1 MSFAKRTGKSSGKAP
16 STTPPVSPS
25 SMSPTDLR
33 ALAQALSDQVQTL
46 TAELQTA
53 QDAQDQAASLHT
65 AQLQT
70 LRTQIHD
77 QAMEIQG
84 WEHRAASRSQD
95 LRLLLADQAVEI
107 RDLTGRLDR
116 ASRQRDVMRDDNDHL
131 LREMAL
137 AGSEIHQLQ
146 SQIHDLERDLEDSQT
161 ARAAA
166 DVSLDRLRDEL
177 RLNQEEVVTNDY
189 VGSAHD
195 GSALGS
201 ARGGSPAPNPP
212 PSSPDEL
219 QDTKESLER
228 ASAGRDYALEEFVRM
243 TRLRD
248 EIQTKLADSELQRDK
263 AATEWAA
270 AKRAQ
275 TELESK
281 LRRTSDKLKEAYATA
296 AKLRDQLAAAQTQQ
310 QQLVLER
317 DRGLS
322 ERDLARRRL
331 ALVTAAV
338 SDPLPPLSGPSQAAS
353 VSAPLSEKAL
363 YHNRLLY
370 VVGAAQQR
378 SRRASP
384 APTTVFSPSRH
395 ISPAKRTGK
404 SSGKAPST
412 TPPVSETL
420 TAELQTAQD
429 AQDQA
434 ASLHTAQLQTLR
446 TQIHD
451 QAMEIQGW
459 EHRAASRSQ
468 DLRLLLAD
476 QAVEIRD
483 LTGRL
488 DRASR
493 QRDVMRDDNDHLLR
507 ETALAGSEIH
517 QLQSQIHDLERDL
530 EDSQTAMAAADV
542 SLDRLRDELRLTQE
556 EVVTNDYVGFAHDG
570 SALGSARGGSPDAA
584 LAQLSEELQD
594 TKESLERASAGRD
607 YALEEFVRM
616 TRLRDEIQA
625 KLADSGLQRDKATT
639 EWADAERT
647 QTELESKLRRMS
659 DKLKKADAT
668 TAKLQDQ
675 LSAAQ
680 TQQQQLILERD
691 RGLSERDLARRRLAL
706 VTAAVSDPLPPL
718 SGPSQAAS
726 VSAPLPTVSGADSST
741 AKRPRSTSPAP
752 STGSSRPHKQAR
764 ASPKAKPKTTP
775 VSKSA
780 PQAGSTSVSKAGST
794 PAPKTSVSPSK
805 SDAGSKSG
813 STARSKSTSA
823 SKTGS
828 AATSKAGVGSKA
840 GSTAATSKSGSG
852 PKTGSTASKTG
863 SVASSKTGS
872 AVSKTRSTAK
882 TGSTSKTGST
892 AGPSVTTPAVPRP
905 ASIGHPPARAGP
917 GKGKAKR
924 VIPPGCGLG
933 SSEDDEGEESDWSDG
948 SGPPNRSSSKH
959 TSSSGPYPFTVS
971 DGGDDDDDDDDGSPE
986 DSEEAQAA
994 EDALE
999 EDTRR
1004 ALSQSRSEARRRSL
1018 STPPPQVAGTA
1029 GSGGDTAGSAIQV
1042 DSDGGSGSDGGR
1054 GSPRGDGLL
1063 GSGGG
1068 GSPGGRSPGSGGG
1081 GSPHGGGS
1089 PGSPHGGG
1097 SPGSSHG
1104 MLPVA
1109 PFGPDAAFIPG
1120 RRAPVAFAT
1129 RDIES
1134 WSAKKLNRVAVI
1146 SMKITV
1152 LFPELPF
1159 RAEWIFPRTADAI
1172 PRAGSVDS
1180 LITRPLV
1187 EELTSAAPW
1196 DTLVTTPVDPVSFRG
1211 DVRGRL
1217 GVFDRAFRDFASK
1230 HRVAIWEGTHR
1241 FPISRSQLQG
1251 STWLSNFNKQRGN
1264 RRSHAGR
1271 AWKRVLVILVLAIQ
1285 DGWCDVDILLDPSFL
1300 HLPRRGDKVAWFPGS
1315 VSCQANLEDPNLHRP
1330 EPTSLLEALREIDEA
1345 EPWRIR
1351 FRGDLS
1357 QHPGRQIQRLVGK
1370 FFNVQP
1376 KTT

>member
-1 MSFAKRTGKSSGKAP
+1 MSPAKRTGKSSGKAP

-25 SMSPTDLR
+25 SM
-33 ALAQALSDQVQTL
+33 SDQVQTL

-65 AQLQT
+65 TQLQT
-70 LRTQIHD
+70 LRAQIHD

-116 ASRQRDVMRDDNDHL
+116 ASRQRD
-131 LREMAL
+131 
-137 AGSEIHQLQ
+137 
-146 SQIHDLERDLEDSQT
+146 IHDLERDLEDSQT
-161 ARAAA
+161 AGAAA

-177 RLNQEEVVTNDY
+177 CLTQEEVVTNDY

-201 ARGGSPAPNPP
+201 A
-212 PSSPDEL
+212 
-219 QDTKESLER
+219 
-228 ASAGRDYALEEFVRM
+228 
-243 TRLRD
+243 
-248 EIQTKLADSELQRDK
+248 
-263 AATEWAA
+263 
-270 AKRAQ
+270 
-275 TELESK
+275 
-281 LRRTSDKLKEAYATA
+281 
-296 AKLRDQLAAAQTQQ
+296 
-310 QQLVLER
+310 
-317 DRGLS
+317 
-322 ERDLARRRL
+322 
-331 ALVTAAV
+331 
-338 SDPLPPLSGPSQAAS
+338 
-353 VSAPLSEKAL
+353 
-363 YHNRLLY
+363 H
-370 VVGAAQQR
+370 
-378 SRRASP
+378 
-384 APTTVFSPSRH
+384 
-395 ISPAKRTGK
+395 
-404 SSGKAPST
+404 
-412 TPPVSETL
+412 
-420 TAELQTAQD
+420 
-429 AQDQA
+429 
-434 ASLHTAQLQTLR
+434 
-446 TQIHD
+446 
-451 QAMEIQGW
+451 
-459 EHRAASRSQ
+459 
-468 DLRLLLAD
+468 
-476 QAVEIRD
+476 
-483 LTGRL
+483 
-488 DRASR
+488 
-493 QRDVMRDDNDHLLR
+493 
-507 ETALAGSEIH
+507 
-517 QLQSQIHDLERDL
+517 
-530 EDSQTAMAAADV
+530 
-542 SLDRLRDELRLTQE
+542 
-556 EVVTNDYVGFAHDG
+556 
-570 SALGSARGGSPDAA
+570 
-584 LAQLSEELQD
+584 

-625 KLADSGLQRDKATT
+625 KLADSELQRDKATT

-675 LSAAQ
+675 LSAAL

-706 VTAAVSDPLPPL
+706 VTAAVSNPLPPL

-752 STGSSRPHKQAR
+752 GTGSSRPHKQAR

-794 PAPKTSVSPSK
+794 PAPKTSISPSK

-852 PKTGSTASKTG
+852 PKTGS
-863 SVASSKTGS
+863 
-872 AVSKTRSTAK
+872 
-882 TGSTSKTGST
+882 
-892 AGPSVTTPAVPRP
+892 
-905 ASIGHPPARAGP
+905 
-917 GKGKAKR
+917 
-924 VIPPGCGLG
+924 
-933 SSEDDEGEESDWSDG
+933 EDDEDEESDWSDG

-959 TSSSGPYPFTVS
+959 TSSSGPYPFTLS

-1004 ALSQSRSEARRRSL
+1004 ALSQSRSEARLRSL

-1089 PGSPHGGG
+1089 SGSPHGGGSPGSPHGGGSPGSPHGGG
-1097 SPGSSHG
+1097 SPGSSHGGGSPGSVLIPAPPNSSLPG

-1129 RDIES
+1129 RDIEP

-1146 SMKITV
+1146 PMKITV

-1172 PRAGSVDS
+1172 PRAGYVDS

-1196 DTLVTTPVDPVSFRG
+1196 DTLVTTPVDPVCFRG

-1217 GVFDRAFRDFASK
+1217 GVFVRAFRDFASK
-1230 HRVAIWEGTHR
+1230 RRVAIWEGTHR
-1241 FPISRSQLQG
+1241 FPISRNQLQG
-1251 STWLSNFNKQRGN
+1251 STWLSNFSKQRGN

-1315 VSCQANLEDPNLHRP
+1315 VSRQANLEDPNLHRP

-1345 EPWRIR
+1345 EPWRIQ

-1357 QHPGRQIQRLVGK
+1357 QHPGRQIQRPVGK

>member
-1 MSFAKRTGKSSGKAP
+1 MSPAKRTGKSSGKVP

-33 ALAQALSDQVQTL
+33 VLAQALPDQVQTL

-65 AQLQT
+65 TQLQT
-70 LRTQIHD
+70 LRAQTHD

-116 ASRQRDVMRDDNDHL
+116 ASRQRDVIRDDNDHL

-146 SQIHDLERDLEDSQT
+146 SRIHDLERDLEDSQT

-177 RLNQEEVVTNDY
+177 RLTQEEVVTNDY

-201 ARGGSPAPNPP
+201 APLAQLSE
-212 PSSPDEL
+212 EL
-219 QDTKESLER
+219 QDNKESLER

-263 AATEWAA
+263 A
-270 AKRAQ
+270 
-275 TELESK
+275 
-281 LRRTSDKLKEAYATA
+281 
-296 AKLRDQLAAAQTQQ
+296 
-310 QQLVLER
+310 
-317 DRGLS
+317 
-322 ERDLARRRL
+322 
-331 ALVTAAV
+331 
-338 SDPLPPLSGPSQAAS
+338 
-353 VSAPLSEKAL
+353 
-363 YHNRLLY
+363 
-370 VVGAAQQR
+370 
-378 SRRASP
+378 
-384 APTTVFSPSRH
+384 
-395 ISPAKRTGK
+395 
-404 SSGKAPST
+404 
-412 TPPVSETL
+412 
-420 TAELQTAQD
+420 
-429 AQDQA
+429 
-434 ASLHTAQLQTLR
+434 
-446 TQIHD
+446 
-451 QAMEIQGW
+451 
-459 EHRAASRSQ
+459 
-468 DLRLLLAD
+468 
-476 QAVEIRD
+476 
-483 LTGRL
+483 
-488 DRASR
+488 
-493 QRDVMRDDNDHLLR
+493 
-507 ETALAGSEIH
+507 
-517 QLQSQIHDLERDL
+517 
-530 EDSQTAMAAADV
+530 
-542 SLDRLRDELRLTQE
+542 
-556 EVVTNDYVGFAHDG
+556 
-570 SALGSARGGSPDAA
+570 
-584 LAQLSEELQD
+584 
-594 TKESLERASAGRD
+594 
-607 YALEEFVRM
+607 
-616 TRLRDEIQA
+616 
-625 KLADSGLQRDKATT
+625 TT
-639 EWADAERT
+639 EWADAERAL
-647 QTELESKLRRMS
+647 TELESKLRRMS

-706 VTAAVSDPLPPL
+706 VSAAVSDPLPPL

-741 AKRPRSTSPAP
+741 AKRPRSTSPAT

-764 ASPKAKPKTTP
+764 ASPKAKPKTKP
-775 VSKSA
+775 VSKSV

-794 PAPKTSVSPSK
+794 PAPKTYVSPSK
-805 SDAGSKSG
+805 SGAGSKSG

-823 SKTGS
+823 FKTGPVATSKTGS
-828 AATSKAGVGSKA
+828 TVSKPGSTSKT
-840 GSTAATSKSGSG
+840 GSTAAASKSGFG
-852 PKTGSTASKTG
+852 PKTGSTASKAG
-863 SVASSKTGS
+863 SVAPSKTGS
-872 AVSKTRSTAK
+872 AVSKSGSTAK
-882 TGSTSKTGST
+882 TGSTAVSKSGSASKTGST
-892 AGPSVTTPAVPRP
+892 AGPSVTTSAVPQP
-905 ASIGHPPARAGP
+905 ASISPPPARTGP
-917 GKGKAKR
+917 GKGKR
-924 VIPPGCGLG
+924 
-933 SSEDDEGEESDWSDG
+933 
-948 SGPPNRSSSKH
+948 
-959 TSSSGPYPFTVS
+959 TSSSGPYPFTLG
-971 DGGDDDDDDDDGSPE
+971 DEDDDDDDDDESPE
-986 DSEEAQAA
+986 DSEEARAA
-994 EDALE
+994 DDALE

-1018 STPPPQVAGTA
+1018 STPPPQVAGTT
-1029 GSGGDTAGSAIQV
+1029 GSGGDTAGSEIQV
-1042 DSDGGSGSDGGR
+1042 DSDGGSGGSSGGR
-1054 GSPRGDGLL
+1054 GG
-1063 GSGGG
+1063 GSSHGG
-1068 GSPGGRSPGSGGG
+1068 GSPGSPRGGR
-1081 GSPHGGGS
+1081 S

-1104 MLPVA
+1104 GGSPGSVLIPALPNLSLPGMLPVD

-1129 RDIES
+1129 RDIEP

-1172 PRAGSVDS
+1172 PRAGYVDL

-1217 GVFDRAFRDFASK
+1217 GVFVRAFRDFASK

-1241 FPISRSQLQG
+1241 FPISRNQLQG

-1300 HLPRRGDKVAWFPGS
+1300 HLPRRGDKVTWFPGS
-1315 VSCQANLEDPNLHRP
+1315 VSRQANLEDPNLHRP

-1345 EPWRIR
+1345 EPWRIQ
-1351 FRGDLS
+1351 FREDLS
-1357 QHPGRQIQRLVGK
+1357 QHPGRQIQRLVSK

>member
-1 MSFAKRTGKSSGKAP
+1 MSPAKRTGKSSGKVP
-16 STTPPVSPS
+16 STTPPASPS
-25 SMSPTDLR
+25 SMSPTDLWV
-33 ALAQALSDQVQTL
+33 LAQALSDQVQTL

-65 AQLQT
+65 TQLQT
-70 LRTQIHD
+70 LRAQIHD

-84 WEHRAASRSQD
+84 WEHRVASRSQD

-116 ASRQRDVMRDDNDHL
+116 ASRQRDVMREDNDHL

-146 SQIHDLERDLEDSQT
+146 SRIHDLERDLEDSQT
-161 ARAAA
+161 AGAAA

-177 RLNQEEVVTNDY
+177 RLTQEEVVTNDY

-212 PSSPDEL
+212 PSSPDVAPAQLSEEL

-263 AATEWAA
+263 A
-270 AKRAQ
+270 
-275 TELESK
+275 
-281 LRRTSDKLKEAYATA
+281 
-296 AKLRDQLAAAQTQQ
+296 
-310 QQLVLER
+310 
-317 DRGLS
+317 
-322 ERDLARRRL
+322 
-331 ALVTAAV
+331 
-338 SDPLPPLSGPSQAAS
+338 
-353 VSAPLSEKAL
+353 
-363 YHNRLLY
+363 
-370 VVGAAQQR
+370 
-378 SRRASP
+378 
-384 APTTVFSPSRH
+384 
-395 ISPAKRTGK
+395 
-404 SSGKAPST
+404 
-412 TPPVSETL
+412 
-420 TAELQTAQD
+420 
-429 AQDQA
+429 
-434 ASLHTAQLQTLR
+434 
-446 TQIHD
+446 
-451 QAMEIQGW
+451 
-459 EHRAASRSQ
+459 
-468 DLRLLLAD
+468 
-476 QAVEIRD
+476 
-483 LTGRL
+483 
-488 DRASR
+488 
-493 QRDVMRDDNDHLLR
+493 
-507 ETALAGSEIH
+507 
-517 QLQSQIHDLERDL
+517 
-530 EDSQTAMAAADV
+530 
-542 SLDRLRDELRLTQE
+542 
-556 EVVTNDYVGFAHDG
+556 
-570 SALGSARGGSPDAA
+570 
-584 LAQLSEELQD
+584 
-594 TKESLERASAGRD
+594 
-607 YALEEFVRM
+607 
-616 TRLRDEIQA
+616 
-625 KLADSGLQRDKATT
+625 TT
-639 EWADAERT
+639 EWADAERAL
-647 QTELESKLRRMS
+647 TELESKLRRMS

-691 RGLSERDLARRRLAL
+691 RGLSERNLARRRLAL

-718 SGPSQAAS
+718 SGPLRLLAF
-726 VSAPLPTVSGADSST
+726 LLLF
-741 AKRPRSTSPAP
+741 RRTSPAP

-764 ASPKAKPKTTP
+764 ASPKAKPKTNP
-775 VSKSA
+775 VSKSV

-805 SDAGSKSG
+805 SGAGSKSG

-823 SKTGS
+823 SKTGP
-828 AATSKAGVGSKA
+828 T
-840 GSTAATSKSGSG
+840 GSTAAASKSGSG
-852 PKTGSTASKTG
+852 PKTGSTASKAG
-863 SVASSKTGS
+863 SVAPSKTGS
-872 AVSKTRSTAK
+872 AVSKSGSTAK
-882 TGSTSKTGST
+882 TGSTAVSKSGSASKTGST
-892 AGPSVTTPAVPRP
+892 AGPSVTTPIVPQS
-905 ASIGHPPARAGP
+905 ASTNPPPARTGP

-933 SSEDDEGEESDWSDG
+933 SSEDDEDEESDWSDG
-948 SGPPNRSSSKH
+948 SGPPNRSSSKR
-959 TSSSGPYPFTVS
+959 TPSAGPYLFTLS
-971 DGGDDDDDDDDGSPE
+971 DEDADDDDDDDESPE
-986 DSEEAQAA
+986 DSEAA
-994 EDALE
+994 RTAEEALE

-1018 STPPPQVAGTA
+1018 STPPPQVAGKA
-1029 GSGGDTAGSAIQV
+1029 GSGGATAGSAIHV
-1042 DSDGGSGSDGGR
+1042 DSDGGSGSD
-1054 GSPRGDGLL
+1054 
-1063 GSGGG
+1063 
-1068 GSPGGRSPGSGGG
+1068 

-1097 SPGSSHG
+1097 SPGSPHGGGSPGSPHGGGSPGSVLIPAPLNSSLPG

-1120 RRAPVAFAT
+1120 RRAPVAFAA
-1129 RDIES
+1129 RDIEP
-1134 WSAKKLNRVAVI
+1134 WSAKKLNRVATI

-1159 RAEWIFPRTADAI
+1159 RAEWIFPRIADAI
-1172 PRAGSVDS
+1172 PRAGYVDS

-1217 GVFDRAFRDFASK
+1217 GVFVRAFWDFASK

-1241 FPISRSQLQG
+1241 FPISRNQLQG

-1300 HLPRRGDKVAWFPGS
+1300 HLPRRGDK
-1315 VSCQANLEDPNLHRP
+1315 
-1330 EPTSLLEALREIDEA
+1330 
-1345 EPWRIR
+1345 
-1351 FRGDLS
+1351 
-1357 QHPGRQIQRLVGK
+1357 
-1370 FFNVQP
+1370 
-1376 KTT
+1376 

>member
-1 MSFAKRTGKSSGKAP
+1 MSPAKRTGKSSGKAP

-33 ALAQALSDQVQTL
+33 FLAQALSDQVQTL

-65 AQLQT
+65 TQLQT
-70 LRTQIHD
+70 LRAQIHD

-161 ARAAA
+161 AGAAA

-177 RLNQEEVVTNDY
+177 RLTQEEVVTNDY

-212 PSSPDEL
+212 PSSPDVALAQLSEEL

-263 AATEWAA
+263 A
-270 AKRAQ
+270 
-275 TELESK
+275 
-281 LRRTSDKLKEAYATA
+281 
-296 AKLRDQLAAAQTQQ
+296 
-310 QQLVLER
+310 
-317 DRGLS
+317 
-322 ERDLARRRL
+322 
-331 ALVTAAV
+331 
-338 SDPLPPLSGPSQAAS
+338 
-353 VSAPLSEKAL
+353 
-363 YHNRLLY
+363 
-370 VVGAAQQR
+370 
-378 SRRASP
+378 
-384 APTTVFSPSRH
+384 
-395 ISPAKRTGK
+395 
-404 SSGKAPST
+404 
-412 TPPVSETL
+412 
-420 TAELQTAQD
+420 
-429 AQDQA
+429 
-434 ASLHTAQLQTLR
+434 
-446 TQIHD
+446 
-451 QAMEIQGW
+451 
-459 EHRAASRSQ
+459 
-468 DLRLLLAD
+468 
-476 QAVEIRD
+476 
-483 LTGRL
+483 
-488 DRASR
+488 
-493 QRDVMRDDNDHLLR
+493 
-507 ETALAGSEIH
+507 
-517 QLQSQIHDLERDL
+517 
-530 EDSQTAMAAADV
+530 
-542 SLDRLRDELRLTQE
+542 
-556 EVVTNDYVGFAHDG
+556 
-570 SALGSARGGSPDAA
+570 
-584 LAQLSEELQD
+584 
-594 TKESLERASAGRD
+594 
-607 YALEEFVRM
+607 
-616 TRLRDEIQA
+616 
-625 KLADSGLQRDKATT
+625 TT
-639 EWADAERT
+639 EWADAERA

-706 VTAAVSDPLPPL
+706 VTAAGSDPLPPL

-741 AKRPRSTSPAP
+741 AKSPRSTSPAP

-805 SDAGSKSG
+805 SGAGSKSG

-828 AATSKAGVGSKA
+828 T
-840 GSTAATSKSGSG
+840 TTSKSGSG
-852 PKTGSTASKTG
+852 PQTGSTASKTG
-863 SVASSKTGS
+863 PVATSKTGS
-872 AVSKTRSTAK
+872 TVSKSVSTAK
-882 TGSTSKTGST
+882 TGSTAVSKPGSTSKTGSTAVSKPGSTSKTGST
-892 AGPSVTTPAVPRP
+892 AGPSVTTPAVPQS
-905 ASIGHPPARAGP
+905 ASTNPPPARTGP

-933 SSEDDEGEESDWSDG
+933 SSEDDEDEDSDWSDG
-948 SGPPNRSSSKH
+948 SGPPDRSSSKR
-959 TSSSGPYPFTVS
+959 TPSSGPYPFTLS
-971 DGGDDDDDDDDGSPE
+971 DEDDDDDDDDDESSE
-986 DSEEAQAA
+986 DSEEARTA
-994 EDALE
+994 EEALE

-1029 GSGGDTAGSAIQV
+1029 GSGGDTAGSAIHV

-1054 GSPRGDGLL
+1054 GSPRGGGLL

-1068 GSPGGRSPGSGGG
+1068 GAPGDGSPGSGGG

-1097 SPGSSHG
+1097 SPGSPHGGGSPGSPHGGGSPGSVLIPAPPNSSLPG

-1120 RRAPVAFAT
+1120 RRAPVAFAA
-1129 RDIES
+1129 RDIEP

-1172 PRAGSVDS
+1172 PRAGYVDS

-1196 DTLVTTPVDPVSFRG
+1196 DTLVTTPVNPVSFRG

-1217 GVFDRAFRDFASK
+1217 GVFVRAFRDFASK

-1241 FPISRSQLQG
+1241 FPISRNQLQG

-1271 AWKRVLVILVLAIQ
+1271 AWKRGLVILVLAIQ

-1315 VSCQANLEDPNLHRP
+1315 VSRQANLEDPNLHRP

-1345 EPWRIR
+1345 EPWRIQ

-1357 QHPGRQIQRLVGK
+1357 QHPGRRIQRLVSK

>member
-1 MSFAKRTGKSSGKAP
+1 TPRQDHSLISEKALHHNRLLYVVGAAQQRPRRASPASTTAFSPSRHMSPAKRTGQSSGKVP
-16 STTPPVSPS
+16 STTPPASPS

-33 ALAQALSDQVQTL
+33 VLAQALSDQVQTL

-65 AQLQT
+65 TQLQT
-70 LRTQIHD
+70 LRAQIHD

-146 SQIHDLERDLEDSQT
+146 SRIHDLERDLEDSQT

-177 RLNQEEVVTNDY
+177 RLTQEEVVTNDY

-212 PSSPDEL
+212 PSSPDVALAQLSEEL

-263 AATEWAA
+263 A
-270 AKRAQ
+270 
-275 TELESK
+275 
-281 LRRTSDKLKEAYATA
+281 
-296 AKLRDQLAAAQTQQ
+296 
-310 QQLVLER
+310 
-317 DRGLS
+317 
-322 ERDLARRRL
+322 
-331 ALVTAAV
+331 
-338 SDPLPPLSGPSQAAS
+338 
-353 VSAPLSEKAL
+353 
-363 YHNRLLY
+363 
-370 VVGAAQQR
+370 
-378 SRRASP
+378 
-384 APTTVFSPSRH
+384 
-395 ISPAKRTGK
+395 
-404 SSGKAPST
+404 
-412 TPPVSETL
+412 
-420 TAELQTAQD
+420 
-429 AQDQA
+429 
-434 ASLHTAQLQTLR
+434 
-446 TQIHD
+446 
-451 QAMEIQGW
+451 
-459 EHRAASRSQ
+459 
-468 DLRLLLAD
+468 
-476 QAVEIRD
+476 
-483 LTGRL
+483 
-488 DRASR
+488 
-493 QRDVMRDDNDHLLR
+493 
-507 ETALAGSEIH
+507 
-517 QLQSQIHDLERDL
+517 
-530 EDSQTAMAAADV
+530 
-542 SLDRLRDELRLTQE
+542 
-556 EVVTNDYVGFAHDG
+556 
-570 SALGSARGGSPDAA
+570 
-584 LAQLSEELQD
+584 
-594 TKESLERASAGRD
+594 
-607 YALEEFVRM
+607 
-616 TRLRDEIQA
+616 
-625 KLADSGLQRDKATT
+625 TT
-639 EWADAERT
+639 EWADAERAL
-647 QTELESKLRRMS
+647 TELESKLRRMS
-659 DKLKKADAT
+659 DKLRKADAT

-726 VSAPLPTVSGADSST
+726 VSAPLPSVSGADSST

-764 ASPKAKPKTTP
+764 ASPKAKPKTNP
-775 VSKSA
+775 VSKSV

-805 SDAGSKSG
+805 SGAGSKSG

-823 SKTGS
+823 SKTGPV
-828 AATSKAGVGSKA
+828 ATSKTGSTVSKSGSTSKT
-840 GSTAATSKSGSG
+840 GSTAAASKSGSG
-852 PKTGSTASKTG
+852 PKTGSTASKAG
-863 SVASSKTGS
+863 SVAPSKTGS
-872 AVSKTRSTAK
+872 AVSKSGSTAK
-882 TGSTSKTGST
+882 TGSTAVSKSGSAPKTGST
-892 AGPSVTTPAVPRP
+892 AGPSVTTPIVPQS
-905 ASIGHPPARAGP
+905 ASTNPPPARTGP

-933 SSEDDEGEESDWSDG
+933 SSEDDEDEESDWSDG
-948 SGPPNRSSSKH
+948 SGPPNRSSSKR
-959 TSSSGPYPFTVS
+959 TPSAGPYPFTLS
-971 DGGDDDDDDDDGSPE
+971 DEDADDDDDDDESPE
-986 DSEEAQAA
+986 DSEEARAA

-1018 STPPPQVAGTA
+1018 STPPPQGGRLVAGPP
-1029 GSGGDTAGSAIQV
+1029 DLV
-1042 DSDGGSGSDGGR
+1042 EGGR
-1054 GSPRGDGLL
+1054 LMVVDLQDRPMVADPRDRLTVADPL
-1063 GSGGG
+1063 DL
-1068 GSPGGRSPGSGGG
+1068 PGIAS
-1081 GSPHGGGS
+1081 
-1089 PGSPHGGG
+1089 
-1097 SPGSSHG
+1097 
-1104 MLPVA
+1104 
-1109 PFGPDAAFIPG
+1109 
-1120 RRAPVAFAT
+1120 RRAPVAFAA
-1129 RDIES
+1129 RDIEP
-1134 WSAKKLNRVAVI
+1134 WSAKKLNRVAII

-1172 PRAGSVDS
+1172 PRAGYVDS

-1217 GVFDRAFRDFASK
+1217 GVFVRAFRDFASK

-1241 FPISRSQLQG
+1241 FPISRNQLQG

-1285 DGWCDVDILLDPSFL
+1285 DGWCDVDILLNPSFL
-1300 HLPRRGDKVAWFPGS
+1300 HLPRRGD
-1315 VSCQANLEDPNLHRP
+1315 
-1330 EPTSLLEALREIDEA
+1330 
-1345 EPWRIR
+1345 
-1351 FRGDLS
+1351 
-1357 QHPGRQIQRLVGK
+1357 
-1370 FFNVQP
+1370 
-1376 KTT
+1376 

>member
-1 MSFAKRTGKSSGKAP
+1 TPRQDHSLISEKALHHNRLLYVVGAAQQRPRRASPASTTAFSPSRHMSPAKRTGQSSGKVP
-16 STTPPVSPS
+16 STTPPASPS

-33 ALAQALSDQVQTL
+33 VLAQALSDQVQTL

-65 AQLQT
+65 TQLQT
-70 LRTQIHD
+70 LRAQIHD

-146 SQIHDLERDLEDSQT
+146 SRIHDLERDLEDSQT

-177 RLNQEEVVTNDY
+177 RLTQEEVVTNDY

-212 PSSPDEL
+212 PSSPDVALAQLSEEL

-263 AATEWAA
+263 A
-270 AKRAQ
+270 
-275 TELESK
+275 
-281 LRRTSDKLKEAYATA
+281 
-296 AKLRDQLAAAQTQQ
+296 
-310 QQLVLER
+310 
-317 DRGLS
+317 
-322 ERDLARRRL
+322 
-331 ALVTAAV
+331 
-338 SDPLPPLSGPSQAAS
+338 
-353 VSAPLSEKAL
+353 
-363 YHNRLLY
+363 
-370 VVGAAQQR
+370 
-378 SRRASP
+378 
-384 APTTVFSPSRH
+384 
-395 ISPAKRTGK
+395 
-404 SSGKAPST
+404 
-412 TPPVSETL
+412 
-420 TAELQTAQD
+420 
-429 AQDQA
+429 
-434 ASLHTAQLQTLR
+434 
-446 TQIHD
+446 
-451 QAMEIQGW
+451 
-459 EHRAASRSQ
+459 
-468 DLRLLLAD
+468 
-476 QAVEIRD
+476 
-483 LTGRL
+483 
-488 DRASR
+488 
-493 QRDVMRDDNDHLLR
+493 
-507 ETALAGSEIH
+507 
-517 QLQSQIHDLERDL
+517 
-530 EDSQTAMAAADV
+530 
-542 SLDRLRDELRLTQE
+542 
-556 EVVTNDYVGFAHDG
+556 
-570 SALGSARGGSPDAA
+570 
-584 LAQLSEELQD
+584 
-594 TKESLERASAGRD
+594 
-607 YALEEFVRM
+607 
-616 TRLRDEIQA
+616 
-625 KLADSGLQRDKATT
+625 TT
-639 EWADAERT
+639 EWADAERAL
-647 QTELESKLRRMS
+647 TELESKLRRMS

-764 ASPKAKPKTTP
+764 ASPKAKPKTAP

-780 PQAGSTSVSKAGST
+780 PQAGSTSLSKAGST

-805 SDAGSKSG
+805 SGAGSKSG

-823 SKTGS
+823 SKTGPV
-828 AATSKAGVGSKA
+828 ATSKTGSTVSKPGSTSKT
-840 GSTAATSKSGSG
+840 GSTAAASKSGSG
-852 PKTGSTASKTG
+852 PKTGSTASKAG
-863 SVASSKTGS
+863 SVAPSKTGS
-872 AVSKTRSTAK
+872 AVSKSGSTAK
-882 TGSTSKTGST
+882 TGSTAVSKSGSASTTGST
-892 AGPSVTTPAVPRP
+892 AGPSVTTPIVPQS
-905 ASIGHPPARAGP
+905 ASTNPPPARTGP

-933 SSEDDEGEESDWSDG
+933 SSEDDEDEDSDWSDG
-948 SGPPNRSSSKH
+948 SGPPNRSSSKR
-959 TSSSGPYPFTVS
+959 TPSAGPYPFTLS
-971 DGGDDDDDDDDGSPE
+971 DEDDDDDDDDDESPE

-1018 STPPPQVAGTA
+1018 STPPPQGVRLVA
-1029 GSGGDTAGSAIQV
+1029 DLPDLV
-1042 DSDGGSGSDGGR
+1042 EGGS
-1054 GSPRGDGLL
+1054 PH
-1063 GSGGG
+1063 GG
-1068 GSPGGRSPGSGGG
+1068 GSPGSPR
-1081 GSPHGGGS
+1081 GGGS

-1097 SPGSSHG
+1097 SPGSVLIPAPPNSSLPG
-1104 MLPVA
+1104 MLPAA

-1120 RRAPVAFAT
+1120 RRAPVAFAA
-1129 RDIES
+1129 RDIEP
-1134 WSAKKLNRVAVI
+1134 WSAKKLNRVAII

-1172 PRAGSVDS
+1172 PRAGYVDS

-1217 GVFDRAFRDFASK
+1217 GVFVRAFRDFASK

-1241 FPISRSQLQG
+1241 FPISRHQLQG

-1300 HLPRRGDKVAWFPGS
+1300 HLPRRGD
-1315 VSCQANLEDPNLHRP
+1315 
-1330 EPTSLLEALREIDEA
+1330 
-1345 EPWRIR
+1345 
-1351 FRGDLS
+1351 
-1357 QHPGRQIQRLVGK
+1357 
-1370 FFNVQP
+1370 
-1376 KTT
+1376 

>member
-1 MSFAKRTGKSSGKAP
+1 MSPAKRTGRSPGKA
-16 STTPPVSPS
+16 PPVSPS

-33 ALAQALSDQVQTL
+33 GLAQALSDQVQTL

-65 AQLQT
+65 TQLQT
-70 LRTQIHD
+70 LRAPIHD

-107 RDLTGRLDR
+107 RDLTGRLNR

-161 ARAAA
+161 A
-166 DVSLDRLRDEL
+166 
-177 RLNQEEVVTNDY
+177 
-189 VGSAHD
+189 G
-195 GSALGS
+195 
-201 ARGGSPAPNPP
+201 
-212 PSSPDEL
+212 
-219 QDTKESLER
+219 
-228 ASAGRDYALEEFVRM
+228 
-243 TRLRD
+243 
-248 EIQTKLADSELQRDK
+248 
-263 AATEWAA
+263 
-270 AKRAQ
+270 
-275 TELESK
+275 
-281 LRRTSDKLKEAYATA
+281 
-296 AKLRDQLAAAQTQQ
+296 
-310 QQLVLER
+310 
-317 DRGLS
+317 
-322 ERDLARRRL
+322 
-331 ALVTAAV
+331 
-338 SDPLPPLSGPSQAAS
+338 
-353 VSAPLSEKAL
+353 
-363 YHNRLLY
+363 
-370 VVGAAQQR
+370 
-378 SRRASP
+378 
-384 APTTVFSPSRH
+384 
-395 ISPAKRTGK
+395 
-404 SSGKAPST
+404 
-412 TPPVSETL
+412 
-420 TAELQTAQD
+420 
-429 AQDQA
+429 
-434 ASLHTAQLQTLR
+434 
-446 TQIHD
+446 
-451 QAMEIQGW
+451 
-459 EHRAASRSQ
+459 
-468 DLRLLLAD
+468 
-476 QAVEIRD
+476 
-483 LTGRL
+483 
-488 DRASR
+488 
-493 QRDVMRDDNDHLLR
+493 
-507 ETALAGSEIH
+507 
-517 QLQSQIHDLERDL
+517 
-530 EDSQTAMAAADV
+530 AAADV

-556 EVVTNDYVGFAHDG
+556 EVVTSDYVGSAHGG
-570 SALGSARGGSPDAA
+570 SALGSARGGSPAPNPPPSSPDAA

-594 TKESLERASAGRD
+594 AKESLERASAGRD

-625 KLADSGLQRDKATT
+625 KLADSELQRDKATT

-680 TQQQQLILERD
+680 TQHQQLILERD

-718 SGPSQAAS
+718 SGTSQAAS

-741 AKRPRSTSPAP
+741 AKRPRSASPAP

-764 ASPKAKPKTTP
+764 ASPKAKPKTAP

-794 PAPKTSVSPSK
+794 PAPKTPVSPSK

-823 SKTGS
+823 SKTGPV
-828 AATSKAGVGSKA
+828 ATS
-840 GSTAATSKSGSG
+840 
-852 PKTGSTASKTG
+852 KTGST
-863 SVASSKTGS
+863 
-872 AVSKTRSTAK
+872 VSKP
-882 TGSTSKTGST
+882 GSTSKTGST
-892 AGPSVTTPAVPRP
+892 AGPSVTTPAVPQP
-905 ASIGHPPARAGP
+905 ASTNPPPARTGP

-933 SSEDDEGEESDWSDG
+933 SSEDDEDEDSDWSDG
-948 SGPPNRSSSKH
+948 SGPPDRSSSKR
-959 TSSSGPYPFTVS
+959 TPSSGPYPFTLS
-971 DGGDDDDDDDDGSPE
+971 DEDDDDDDDDDESPE
-986 DSEEAQAA
+986 DSEEARTA
-994 EDALE
+994 EEALE

-1004 ALSQSRSEARRRSL
+1004 ALSQPRSEARRRSL

-1029 GSGGDTAGSAIQV
+1029 GSGGATAGSAIHV
-1042 DSDGGSGSDGGR
+1042 DSDSGSGSDGGR
-1054 GSPRGDGLL
+1054 GSPRGGGLL

-1068 GSPGGRSPGSGGG
+1068 GSPGGGSPGSGGG
-1081 GSPHGGGS
+1081 GSPHGGRS

-1104 MLPVA
+1104 GGSPGSVLIPAPPNSSLPGMLPVA
-1109 PFGPDAAFIPG
+1109 PFGLDAAFIPG
-1120 RRAPVAFAT
+1120 RRAPVAFAI
-1129 RDIES
+1129 RDIEP

-1152 LFPELPF
+1152 LFPDLPF

-1172 PRAGSVDS
+1172 PRAGYVDS

-1187 EELTSAAPW
+1187 AELTSAAPW

-1217 GVFDRAFRDFASK
+1217 GVFVRAFRDFASK

-1241 FPISRSQLQG
+1241 FPISRNQLQG

-1271 AWKRVLVILVLAIQ
+1271 AWKRVLVILVLTIQ

-1315 VSCQANLEDPNLHRP
+1315 VSRQANLEDPSLHRP

-1345 EPWRIR
+1345 EPWRIQ

-1370 FFNVQP
+1370 FFKVQP
-1376 KTT
+1376 NTT

>member
-1 MSFAKRTGKSSGKAP
+1 MSPAKRTGKAP

-33 ALAQALSDQVQTL
+33 VLAQALSDQVQTL

-161 ARAAA
+161 AGAAA

-177 RLNQEEVVTNDY
+177 RLTQEEVVTNDY
-189 VGSAHD
+189 VGSAHG

-201 ARGGSPAPNPP
+201 ARGGFPTPNPP
-212 PSSPDEL
+212 PSSPDVALAQLSEEL
-219 QDTKESLER
+219 QDTEESLER

-263 AATEWAA
+263 A
-270 AKRAQ
+270 
-275 TELESK
+275 
-281 LRRTSDKLKEAYATA
+281 
-296 AKLRDQLAAAQTQQ
+296 
-310 QQLVLER
+310 
-317 DRGLS
+317 
-322 ERDLARRRL
+322 
-331 ALVTAAV
+331 
-338 SDPLPPLSGPSQAAS
+338 
-353 VSAPLSEKAL
+353 
-363 YHNRLLY
+363 
-370 VVGAAQQR
+370 
-378 SRRASP
+378 
-384 APTTVFSPSRH
+384 TT
-395 ISPAKRTGK
+395 K
-404 SSGKAPST
+404 
-412 TPPVSETL
+412 
-420 TAELQTAQD
+420 
-429 AQDQA
+429 
-434 ASLHTAQLQTLR
+434 
-446 TQIHD
+446 
-451 QAMEIQGW
+451 
-459 EHRAASRSQ
+459 
-468 DLRLLLAD
+468 
-476 QAVEIRD
+476 
-483 LTGRL
+483 
-488 DRASR
+488 
-493 QRDVMRDDNDHLLR
+493 
-507 ETALAGSEIH
+507 
-517 QLQSQIHDLERDL
+517 
-530 EDSQTAMAAADV
+530 
-542 SLDRLRDELRLTQE
+542 
-556 EVVTNDYVGFAHDG
+556 
-570 SALGSARGGSPDAA
+570 
-584 LAQLSEELQD
+584 
-594 TKESLERASAGRD
+594 
-607 YALEEFVRM
+607 
-616 TRLRDEIQA
+616 
-625 KLADSGLQRDKATT
+625 
-639 EWADAERT
+639 WADAERAL
-647 QTELESKLRRMS
+647 TELESKLRRMS

-794 PAPKTSVSPSK
+794 PAPKTPVSPSK

-840 GSTAATSKSGSG
+840 GSTAATSKPGSG

-924 VIPPGCGLG
+924 VISPGCGLG
-933 SSEDDEGEESDWSDG
+933 SSEDDEDEESDWSDG

-959 TSSSGPYPFTVS
+959 TSSSGPYPFTLR

-999 EDTRR
+999 KDTRR
-1004 ALSQSRSEARRRSL
+1004 ARSQSRSEARRRSL

-1089 PGSPHGGG
+1089 SGSPHGGGSPGSPHGGG
-1097 SPGSSHG
+1097 SPGSSHGGGSPGSVLIPAPPNSSLPG

-1120 RRAPVAFAT
+1120 RRALVAFAT
-1129 RDIES
+1129 RDIEP

-1172 PRAGSVDS
+1172 PRAGYVDS

-1217 GVFDRAFRDFASK
+1217 GVFVRAFRDFASK

-1241 FPISRSQLQG
+1241 FPISRNQLQG

-1315 VSCQANLEDPNLHRP
+1315 VSRQANLEDPNLHRP

-1345 EPWRIR
+1345 EPWRIQ

>member
-1 MSFAKRTGKSSGKAP
+1 MSPAKRTGKAP
-16 STTPPVSPS
+16 STTSPVSPS

-33 ALAQALSDQVQTL
+33 VLAQALSDQVQTL

-161 ARAAA
+161 A
-166 DVSLDRLRDEL
+166 
-177 RLNQEEVVTNDY
+177 
-189 VGSAHD
+189 G
-195 GSALGS
+195 
-201 ARGGSPAPNPP
+201 
-212 PSSPDEL
+212 
-219 QDTKESLER
+219 
-228 ASAGRDYALEEFVRM
+228 
-243 TRLRD
+243 
-248 EIQTKLADSELQRDK
+248 
-263 AATEWAA
+263 
-270 AKRAQ
+270 
-275 TELESK
+275 
-281 LRRTSDKLKEAYATA
+281 
-296 AKLRDQLAAAQTQQ
+296 
-310 QQLVLER
+310 
-317 DRGLS
+317 
-322 ERDLARRRL
+322 
-331 ALVTAAV
+331 
-338 SDPLPPLSGPSQAAS
+338 
-353 VSAPLSEKAL
+353 
-363 YHNRLLY
+363 
-370 VVGAAQQR
+370 
-378 SRRASP
+378 
-384 APTTVFSPSRH
+384 
-395 ISPAKRTGK
+395 
-404 SSGKAPST
+404 
-412 TPPVSETL
+412 
-420 TAELQTAQD
+420 
-429 AQDQA
+429 
-434 ASLHTAQLQTLR
+434 
-446 TQIHD
+446 
-451 QAMEIQGW
+451 
-459 EHRAASRSQ
+459 
-468 DLRLLLAD
+468 
-476 QAVEIRD
+476 
-483 LTGRL
+483 
-488 DRASR
+488 
-493 QRDVMRDDNDHLLR
+493 
-507 ETALAGSEIH
+507 
-517 QLQSQIHDLERDL
+517 
-530 EDSQTAMAAADV
+530 AAADV

-556 EVVTNDYVGFAHDG
+556 EVVTNDYVGSAHGG
-570 SALGSARGGSPDAA
+570 SALGSARGGSPAPNPPPSSPDVA

-625 KLADSGLQRDKATT
+625 KLADSELQRDKATT

-933 SSEDDEGEESDWSDG
+933 SSEDDEDEESDWSDDEDEESDWSDG

-959 TSSSGPYPFTVS
+959 TSSSGPYPFTLS

-1089 PGSPHGGG
+1089 SGSPHGGGSPGSPHGGG
-1097 SPGSSHG
+1097 SPGSSHGGGSPGSVLIPAPPNSSLPG

-1129 RDIES
+1129 RDIEP

-1172 PRAGSVDS
+1172 PRAGYVDS

-1217 GVFDRAFRDFASK
+1217 GVFVRAFRDFASK

-1241 FPISRSQLQG
+1241 FPISRNQLQG

-1315 VSCQANLEDPNLHRP
+1315 VSRQANLEDPNLHRP

-1345 EPWRIR
+1345 EPWRIQ

>member
-1 MSFAKRTGKSSGKAP
+1 
-16 STTPPVSPS
+16 
-25 SMSPTDLR
+25 
-33 ALAQALSDQVQTL
+33 
-46 TAELQTA
+46 
-53 QDAQDQAASLHT
+53 
-65 AQLQT
+65 
-70 LRTQIHD
+70 
-77 QAMEIQG
+77 MEIQG

-116 ASRQRDVMRDDNDHL
+116 ASRQRDVMRDDSDHL

-146 SQIHDLERDLEDSQT
+146 SRIHDLERDLEDSQT

-177 RLNQEEVVTNDY
+177 RLTQEEVVTSDY

-212 PSSPDEL
+212 PSSPDVALAQLSEEL

-263 AATEWAA
+263 A
-270 AKRAQ
+270 
-275 TELESK
+275 
-281 LRRTSDKLKEAYATA
+281 
-296 AKLRDQLAAAQTQQ
+296 
-310 QQLVLER
+310 
-317 DRGLS
+317 
-322 ERDLARRRL
+322 
-331 ALVTAAV
+331 
-338 SDPLPPLSGPSQAAS
+338 
-353 VSAPLSEKAL
+353 
-363 YHNRLLY
+363 
-370 VVGAAQQR
+370 
-378 SRRASP
+378 
-384 APTTVFSPSRH
+384 
-395 ISPAKRTGK
+395 
-404 SSGKAPST
+404 
-412 TPPVSETL
+412 
-420 TAELQTAQD
+420 
-429 AQDQA
+429 
-434 ASLHTAQLQTLR
+434 
-446 TQIHD
+446 
-451 QAMEIQGW
+451 
-459 EHRAASRSQ
+459 
-468 DLRLLLAD
+468 
-476 QAVEIRD
+476 
-483 LTGRL
+483 
-488 DRASR
+488 
-493 QRDVMRDDNDHLLR
+493 
-507 ETALAGSEIH
+507 
-517 QLQSQIHDLERDL
+517 
-530 EDSQTAMAAADV
+530 
-542 SLDRLRDELRLTQE
+542 
-556 EVVTNDYVGFAHDG
+556 
-570 SALGSARGGSPDAA
+570 
-584 LAQLSEELQD
+584 
-594 TKESLERASAGRD
+594 
-607 YALEEFVRM
+607 
-616 TRLRDEIQA
+616 
-625 KLADSGLQRDKATT
+625 TT
-639 EWADAERT
+639 EWADAERALT
-647 QTELESKLRRMS
+647 GLESKLRRMS

-691 RGLSERDLARRRLAL
+691 RGLSERDRGLSERDLARRRLAL

-726 VSAPLPTVSGADSST
+726 VSAPLPTVRGADSST

-764 ASPKAKPKTTP
+764 ASPKAKPKTAP
-775 VSKSA
+775 VSKST
-780 PQAGSTSVSKAGST
+780 PQAGSTSLSKAGST

-805 SDAGSKSG
+805 SGAGSKSG

-823 SKTGS
+823 SKTGHV
-828 AATSKAGVGSKA
+828 ATSKTGSTVSKPGSTSKT
-840 GSTAATSKSGSG
+840 GSTAAASKSGSG
-852 PKTGSTASKTG
+852 PKTGSTASKAG
-863 SVASSKTGS
+863 SVAPSKTGS
-872 AVSKTRSTAK
+872 AVSKSGSTAK
-882 TGSTSKTGST
+882 TGSTAVSKSGTASKTGST
-892 AGPSVTTPAVPRP
+892 AGPSVTTPIVPQS
-905 ASIGHPPARAGP
+905 ASTNPPPARTGP

-933 SSEDDEGEESDWSDG
+933 SSEDDEDEDSDWSDG
-948 SGPPNRSSSKH
+948 SGPPNRSSSKR
-959 TSSSGPYPFTVS
+959 TPSAGPYPFTLS
-971 DGGDDDDDDDDGSPE
+971 DEDDDDDDDDDESPE

-1029 GSGGDTAGSAIQV
+1029 GSGGATAGSAIHV
-1042 DSDGGSGSDGGR
+1042 DSDGGSGGDGGG
-1054 GSPRGDGLL
+1054 GSPRGGGLL

-1068 GSPGGRSPGSGGG
+1068 GAPGGGSSGSGGG

-1097 SPGSSHG
+1097 SPGSPHGDGSPGSPHGGGSPESVLIPAPPNSSLPG

-1120 RRAPVAFAT
+1120 RRAPVAFAA
-1129 RDIES
+1129 RDIEP
-1134 WSAKKLNRVAVI
+1134 WSAKELNRVAII

-1159 RAEWIFPRTADAI
+1159 RAGWIFPRTADAI
-1172 PRAGSVDS
+1172 PRAGYVDS

-1217 GVFDRAFRDFASK
+1217 GVFVRAFRDFASK
-1230 HRVAIWEGTHR
+1230 HRFAIWEGTHR
-1241 FPISRSQLQG
+1241 FPISRNQLQG

-1300 HLPRRGDKVAWFPGS
+1300 HLPRRGDK
-1315 VSCQANLEDPNLHRP
+1315 
-1330 EPTSLLEALREIDEA
+1330 
-1345 EPWRIR
+1345 
-1351 FRGDLS
+1351 
-1357 QHPGRQIQRLVGK
+1357 
-1370 FFNVQP
+1370 
-1376 KTT
+1376 

>member
-1 MSFAKRTGKSSGKAP
+1 TPRQAHSLISEKALYHNRLLYVVGAAQQRSRRASPAPTTVFSPSRHMSPAKRTGKSSGKAP

-33 ALAQALSDQVQTL
+33 VLAQALSDQVQTL

-70 LRTQIHD
+70 LRAQIHD

-161 ARAAA
+161 A
-166 DVSLDRLRDEL
+166 
-177 RLNQEEVVTNDY
+177 
-189 VGSAHD
+189 G
-195 GSALGS
+195 
-201 ARGGSPAPNPP
+201 
-212 PSSPDEL
+212 
-219 QDTKESLER
+219 
-228 ASAGRDYALEEFVRM
+228 
-243 TRLRD
+243 
-248 EIQTKLADSELQRDK
+248 
-263 AATEWAA
+263 
-270 AKRAQ
+270 
-275 TELESK
+275 
-281 LRRTSDKLKEAYATA
+281 
-296 AKLRDQLAAAQTQQ
+296 
-310 QQLVLER
+310 
-317 DRGLS
+317 
-322 ERDLARRRL
+322 
-331 ALVTAAV
+331 
-338 SDPLPPLSGPSQAAS
+338 
-353 VSAPLSEKAL
+353 
-363 YHNRLLY
+363 
-370 VVGAAQQR
+370 
-378 SRRASP
+378 
-384 APTTVFSPSRH
+384 
-395 ISPAKRTGK
+395 
-404 SSGKAPST
+404 
-412 TPPVSETL
+412 
-420 TAELQTAQD
+420 
-429 AQDQA
+429 
-434 ASLHTAQLQTLR
+434 
-446 TQIHD
+446 
-451 QAMEIQGW
+451 
-459 EHRAASRSQ
+459 
-468 DLRLLLAD
+468 
-476 QAVEIRD
+476 
-483 LTGRL
+483 
-488 DRASR
+488 
-493 QRDVMRDDNDHLLR
+493 
-507 ETALAGSEIH
+507 
-517 QLQSQIHDLERDL
+517 
-530 EDSQTAMAAADV
+530 AAADV

-556 EVVTNDYVGFAHDG
+556 EVVTNDYVGSAHGG
-570 SALGSARGGSPDAA
+570 SALGSAGGGSPAPNPPPSSPDVA

-625 KLADSGLQRDKATT
+625 KLADSELQRDKATT

-780 PQAGSTSVSKAGST
+780 PQT
-794 PAPKTSVSPSK
+794 
-805 SDAGSKSG
+805 
-813 STARSKSTSA
+813 
-823 SKTGS
+823 
-828 AATSKAGVGSKA
+828 
-840 GSTAATSKSGSG
+840 GSTAAASKSGSG
-852 PKTGSTASKTG
+852 PKTGSTTSKTG
-863 SVASSKTGS
+863 ST
-872 AVSKTRSTAK
+872 AVSKP
-882 TGSTSKTGST
+882 GSTSKTGST
-892 AGPSVTTPAVPRP
+892 AGPSVTTPAVPQS
-905 ASIGHPPARAGP
+905 ASTNPPPARTGP

-933 SSEDDEGEESDWSDG
+933 SSEDDEDEESDWSDG
-948 SGPPNRSSSKH
+948 SGPPDRSSSKR
-959 TSSSGPYPFTVS
+959 TPSSGPYPFTLS
-971 DGGDDDDDDDDGSPE
+971 DEDDDDDDDDDESPE
-986 DSEEAQAA
+986 DSEEARTA
-994 EDALE
+994 EEALE

-1029 GSGGDTAGSAIQV
+1029 GSGGDTAGSAIHV

-1054 GSPRGDGLL
+1054 GSPRGGGLL

-1068 GSPGGRSPGSGGG
+1068 GAPGGGSPGS

-1097 SPGSSHG
+1097 SPGSPHGGGSPGSVLIPAPPNSSLPG

-1120 RRAPVAFAT
+1120 RRAPVAFAA
-1129 RDIES
+1129 RDIEP

-1146 SMKITV
+1146 SMKVTV

-1172 PRAGSVDS
+1172 PRAGYVDS

-1217 GVFDRAFRDFASK
+1217 GVFVRALRDFVSK

-1241 FPISRSQLQG
+1241 FPISRNQLQG

-1300 HLPRRGDKVAWFPGS
+1300 HLPRRGD
-1315 VSCQANLEDPNLHRP
+1315 
-1330 EPTSLLEALREIDEA
+1330 
-1345 EPWRIR
+1345 
-1351 FRGDLS
+1351 
-1357 QHPGRQIQRLVGK
+1357 
-1370 FFNVQP
+1370 
-1376 KTT
+1376 

>member
-1 MSFAKRTGKSSGKAP
+1 LHHNRLLYVVGAAQQRPRRASPASTTAFSPSRHMSPAKRTGKSSGKVP

-33 ALAQALSDQVQTL
+33 VLAQALSDQVLTL

-65 AQLQT
+65 TQLQT
-70 LRTQIHD
+70 WRAQIHD

-107 RDLTGRLDR
+107 RDLTGRRDR

-146 SQIHDLERDLEDSQT
+146 SRIHDFERDLEDSQT

-177 RLNQEEVVTNDY
+177 RLTQEEVVTNDY
-189 VGSAHD
+189 VGSAHDGSAHD

-212 PSSPDEL
+212 PSSPDVALAQLSEEL

-248 EIQTKLADSELQRDK
+248 EIQTKLADSELQRD
-263 AATEWAA
+263 
-270 AKRAQ
+270 R
-275 TELESK
+275 
-281 LRRTSDKLKEAYATA
+281 
-296 AKLRDQLAAAQTQQ
+296 
-310 QQLVLER
+310 
-317 DRGLS
+317 
-322 ERDLARRRL
+322 
-331 ALVTAAV
+331 
-338 SDPLPPLSGPSQAAS
+338 
-353 VSAPLSEKAL
+353 
-363 YHNRLLY
+363 
-370 VVGAAQQR
+370 
-378 SRRASP
+378 
-384 APTTVFSPSRH
+384 
-395 ISPAKRTGK
+395 
-404 SSGKAPST
+404 
-412 TPPVSETL
+412 
-420 TAELQTAQD
+420 
-429 AQDQA
+429 
-434 ASLHTAQLQTLR
+434 
-446 TQIHD
+446 
-451 QAMEIQGW
+451 
-459 EHRAASRSQ
+459 
-468 DLRLLLAD
+468 
-476 QAVEIRD
+476 
-483 LTGRL
+483 
-488 DRASR
+488 
-493 QRDVMRDDNDHLLR
+493 
-507 ETALAGSEIH
+507 
-517 QLQSQIHDLERDL
+517 
-530 EDSQTAMAAADV
+530 
-542 SLDRLRDELRLTQE
+542 
-556 EVVTNDYVGFAHDG
+556 
-570 SALGSARGGSPDAA
+570 
-584 LAQLSEELQD
+584 
-594 TKESLERASAGRD
+594 
-607 YALEEFVRM
+607 
-616 TRLRDEIQA
+616 
-625 KLADSGLQRDKATT
+625 ATT
-639 EWADAERT
+639 EWADAERAL
-647 QTELESKLRRMS
+647 TELESKLRRIS

-675 LSAAQ
+675 PSAAQ

-706 VTAAVSDPLPPL
+706 VTAAVSAPLPPL

-726 VSAPLPTVSGADSST
+726 VSAPLPSVSGADSST

-752 STGSSRPHKQAR
+752 STGSSCPHKQAR
-764 ASPKAKPKTTP
+764 ASPKAKPKTN
-775 VSKSA
+775 
-780 PQAGSTSVSKAGST
+780 
-794 PAPKTSVSPSK
+794 PSG
-805 SDAGSKSG
+805 AVSKSG

-823 SKTGS
+823 SKTGPV
-828 AATSKAGVGSKA
+828 ATSKTGSTVSKSGSTSKT
-840 GSTAATSKSGSG
+840 GSTAAASKSGSG
-852 PKTGSTASKTG
+852 PKTGPTASKAG
-863 SVASSKTGS
+863 SVAPSKTGS
-872 AVSKTRSTAK
+872 AVSKSGSTAK
-882 TGSTSKTGST
+882 TGSTAVSKSGSAPKTGST
-892 AGPSVTTPAVPRP
+892 AGPSVTTPIVPQS
-905 ASIGHPPARAGP
+905 ASTTPPPARTGP

-933 SSEDDEGEESDWSDG
+933 SSEDDEDEESDWSDG
-948 SGPPNRSSSKH
+948 SGPPNRSSSKR
-959 TSSSGPYPFTVS
+959 TPSVGPYPFTLS
-971 DGGDDDDDDDDGSPE
+971 DEDADDDDDDDESPE
-986 DSEEAQAA
+986 DSEEARAA

-1004 ALSQSRSEARRRSL
+1004 ALSQSRSEARRRSF

-1042 DSDGGSGSDGGR
+1042 DSDGGSGSNGGR
-1054 GSPRGDGLL
+1054 GSPRGGGLL

-1068 GSPGGRSPGSGGG
+1068 GSPGGGSSGSGGG
-1081 GSPHGGGS
+1081 GSPHNGGSPGSSHGGGSPGSPHGGGS

-1097 SPGSSHG
+1097 SPGSVLIPAPPNSSLPG

-1120 RRAPVAFAT
+1120 RRAPVAFAA
-1129 RDIES
+1129 RDIEP
-1134 WSAKKLNRVAVI
+1134 WSAKKLNRVAII

-1159 RAEWIFPRTADAI
+1159 GLTDAI
-1172 PRAGSVDS
+1172 PRAGYVDS

-1217 GVFDRAFRDFASK
+1217 RVFVRAFRDFASK

-1241 FPISRSQLQG
+1241 FPISLNQLQG

-1271 AWKRVLVILVLAIQ
+1271 AWKRVLVIIVLAIQ

-1300 HLPRRGDKVAWFPGS
+1300 HLPRRG
-1315 VSCQANLEDPNLHRP
+1315 
-1330 EPTSLLEALREIDEA
+1330 
-1345 EPWRIR
+1345 IR
-1351 FRGDLS
+1351 
-1357 QHPGRQIQRLVGK
+1357 
-1370 FFNVQP
+1370 
-1376 KTT
+1376 